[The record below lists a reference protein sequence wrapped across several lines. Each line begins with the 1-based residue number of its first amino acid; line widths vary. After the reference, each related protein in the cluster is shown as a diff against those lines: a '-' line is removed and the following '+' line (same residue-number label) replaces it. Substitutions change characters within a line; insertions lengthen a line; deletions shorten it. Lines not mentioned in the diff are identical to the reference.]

1 MFKAIRIWVTNVLRI
16 NKVYMVKIDDGQQ
29 FNNVVIMYDK
39 EEAID
44 LMNSINE
51 LPYFNGAKPRSRA
64 MITAEIL

>member
-1 MFKAIRIWVTNVLRI
+1 MFRAIRIWITNVLRI
-16 NKVYMVKIDDGQQ
+16 NKVYMVKIDDGEK

-51 LPYFNGAKPRSRA
+51 LPYFNGTKPRSRA

>member
-1 MFKAIRIWVTNVLRI
+1 
-16 NKVYMVKIDDGQQ
+16 MVKIDDGQQ

>member
-1 MFKAIRIWVTNVLRI
+1 MFRAIRIWITNVLRI
-16 NKVYMVKIDDGQQ
+16 NKVYMVKIDDSQQ

-51 LPYFNGAKPRSRA
+51 LPYFNGTKPRSRA